1 MNEAT
6 KQTSNLICEN
16 SRHLEIHGSEYIIE
30 CYESQKSRSFLF
42 QRHPTHDG
50 TWVCL
55 KQCRESEKGMA
66 FNQCHIIIKTIH

>member
-6 KQTSNLICEN
+6 KQTSILICEN

-42 QRHPTHDG
+42 QRHQPM
-50 TWVCL
+50 
-55 KQCRESEKGMA
+55 MA
-66 FNQCHIIIKTIH
+66 LEYV